1 MKFVLDLKAVAGIT
15 LIVCSLG
22 FLLFLPARMRR
33 ERAKLDRFDPDLHS
47 GEILATEPI
56 GQEFGAKFK

>member
-15 LIVCSLG
+15 LIVCTLG
-22 FLLFLPARMRR
+22 LLFFLPARMKR
-33 ERAKLDRFDPDLHS
+33 ERAKLDCFDPDLHS

-56 GQEFGAKFK
+56 GREFGGQVK